1 MRMELD
7 YRALFDRVALAGE
20 AFDDDWIENVED
32 LIRSEG
38 ILVGRQEWDSGG
50 PGAGAGTI
58 NVYLFRGIFISDDDV
73 GSYGPY
79 ESFADAAAAVGLYT
93 ATDATTSIWVH
104 RQFEG
109 SRPT

>member
-1 MRMELD
+1 MRTELNHRD
-7 YRALFDRVALAGE
+7 LFYRVALTGE
-20 AFDDDWIENVED
+20 RFDDDWIENVED

-38 ILVGRQEWDSGG
+38 RIVGRQEWDSGG

-79 ESFADAAAAVGLYT
+79 ESFADAAAAVGLHT
-93 ATDATTSIWVH
+93 ATDATTSIWIH
-104 RQFEG
+104 PQFEG
-109 SRPT
+109 SRPA